1 MVAWYWLIVS
11 ALGGIVFAKACEEI
25 FDWDNILT
33 EFIAFCTLVVMFIPC
48 MIWGVFF
55 KLTIKPIPAERIEKA
70 KLVPFKRWGNLCL
83 FVDKKASH
91 VWNKIFFVRIEKK
104 PIDK

>member
-11 ALGGIVFAKACEEI
+11 ALGGIIFAKLCEEI
-25 FDWDNILT
+25 FDVDNILT
-33 EFIAFCTLVVMFIPC
+33 EFIAFCALVVAYIPC
-48 MIWGVFF
+48 TIWNIFL
-55 KLTIKPIPAERIEKA
+55 KLTIKPVSEERIKKA
-70 KLVPFKRWGNLCL
+70 KITPIKRWGNLCL
-83 FVDKKASH
+83 FVDKKATH